1 MDRVASLENATRIGF
16 AARGLLYFTI
26 GFLVIRAGRTV
37 SQSGALEYL
46 NTGSGKVAVAVM
58 ALGFVAYGVWR
69 LTEALVDS
77 EGHGSDAKGLA
88 ARAGGVVSGLTHI
101 ALAYAAGSLA
111 TGIGVRASGDPAER
125 GAAMAL
131 SLPGGVAM
139 LWVAAVILIG
149 TGAYQ
154 MLKAVRLGFLRYIDA
169 NAARSPAVKWIGRL
183 GYAARGVVFVAM
195 GVFLIQAARRA
206 KAAEAGGIDQVLDWF
221 PESLQIVV
229 AAGLALFGVFS
240 LVEARY
246 RRITDHDVIARLK
259 GLAT

>member
-1 MDRVASLENATRIGF
+1 MDRVASLETATRIGF

-46 NTGSGKVAVAVM
+46 NTGSGKLAVAVM
-58 ALGFVAYGVWR
+58 AIGFVAYGVWR

-88 ARAGGVVSGLTHI
+88 ARAGGIVSGITHI
-101 ALAYAAGSLA
+101 GLAYAAASLA
-111 TGIGVRASGDPAER
+111 TGIGARASGDPAER

-131 SLPGGVAM
+131 TLPGGVAM
-139 LWVAAVILIG
+139 LWVAGAILIG

-169 NAARSPAVKWIGRL
+169 DAARSPAVKWIGRL
-183 GYAARGVVFVAM
+183 GYAARGVVFLAM
-195 GVFLIQAARRA
+195 GAFLIQAARRA
-206 KAAEAGGIDQVLDWF
+206 RAAEAGGIDQVLDWF
-221 PESLQIVV
+221 PESLQLVV
-229 AAGLALFGVFS
+229 AAGLALFGLFS

-259 GLAT
+259 GLAA